1 MKRLIIPFLLGI
13 VLGPLGREQT
23 SIRVA
28 SYNVENYILSPIQTR
43 PLKTKVVKSILAA
56 KPDVLAL
63 QEVGT
68 IKALAKLQKDLKSK
82 GLNLPYVE
90 HLKSFDPAIHV
101 TYLSRYPFKKITKH
115 DNESYLLNGRRLH
128 VGRGFAE
135 VQLSV
140 RGYDFSLINAHLKSK
155 RKVPEADQAEM
166 RLQEAYRLRRIIDSR
181 LKSNPEINLVV
192 LGDFNDYYNS
202 KPVKAIVGRGNS
214 RLIDTR
220 PSERNGDS
228 GPNLRNSKW
237 FPRDISWTHFY
248 GVEDVYSRID
258 YIMLSPGMAREL
270 DRANS
275 SIPVVPSWGHGSD
288 HRPVVISLHAKDR

>member
-1 MKRLIIPFLLGI
+1 MVAEDRSARAQSWMPTFSSSKLNNRIVKKLIILFLLGV
-13 VLGPLGREQT
+13 VLGPLGQAQT
-23 SIRVA
+23 PIRVA
-28 SYNVENYILSPIQTR
+28 SYNVENYILSPIQNR
-43 PLKTKVVKSILAA
+43 PLKTKLAQAKVVESILAA

-68 IKALAKLQKDLKSK
+68 IKALAKLQKDLKAK

-101 TYLSRYPFKKITKH
+101 AYLSRYPFRKITKH

-135 VQLSV
+135 VQISV

-166 RLQEAYRLRRIIDSR
+166 RLQEAYRLRRIIDS
-181 LKSNPEINLVV
+181 
-192 LGDFNDYYNS
+192 
-202 KPVKAIVGRGNS
+202 
-214 RLIDTR
+214 R

-275 SIPVVPSWGHGSD
+275 SIPVVPNWGHGSD
-288 HRPVVISLHAKDR
+288 HRPVVISVHAKYR

>member
-13 VLGPLGREQT
+13 VLGPLGQAQT

-28 SYNVENYILSPIQTR
+28 SYNVENYILSPIQNR
-43 PLKTKVVKSILAA
+43 PLKTKLAQAKVVESILAA

-68 IKALAKLQKDLKSK
+68 IKALAKLQKDLKAE

-101 TYLSRYPFKKITKH
+101 AYLSRYPFRKITKH

-166 RLQEAYRLRRIIDSR
+166 RLQEATGCD
-181 LKSNPEINLVV
+181 
-192 LGDFNDYYNS
+192 
-202 KPVKAIVGRGNS
+202 A
-214 RLIDTR
+214 
-220 PSERNGDS
+220 
-228 GPNLRNSKW
+228 
-237 FPRDISWTHFY
+237 
-248 GVEDVYSRID
+248 
-258 YIMLSPGMAREL
+258 
-270 DRANS
+270 S
-275 SIPVVPSWGHGSD
+275 SIPG
-288 HRPVVISLHAKDR
+288 

>member
-1 MKRLIIPFLLGI
+1 MPTFSSSRLNNQIVKRLIIPFLLGI
-13 VLGPLGREQT
+13 VLGPLGQAQT

-28 SYNVENYILSPIQTR
+28 SYNVENYILSPIQNR
-43 PLKTKVVKSILAA
+43 PLKTKLAQAKVVESILAA

-68 IKALAKLQKDLKSK
+68 IKALAKLQKDLKS
-82 GLNLPYVE
+82 
-90 HLKSFDPAIHV
+90 
-101 TYLSRYPFKKITKH
+101 
-115 DNESYLLNGRRLH
+115 
-128 VGRGFAE
+128 
-135 VQLSV
+135 
-140 RGYDFSLINAHLKSK
+140 
-155 RKVPEADQAEM
+155 
-166 RLQEAYRLRRIIDSR
+166 
-181 LKSNPEINLVV
+181 NPEIKLVV

-275 SIPVVPSWGHGSD
+275 SIPVVPNWGHGSD
-288 HRPVVISLHAKDR
+288 HRPVVISVHAKDR